1 MLQKS
6 RPPTPLTRATE
17 PSTPRACTLHT
28 ITMNTNQTDFF
39 PVAARL
45 ALELECLLLSCK
57 DTAAVSKWWDSAHEA
72 LQQFRGASQAL
83 ERAQDDAAPVAWIT
97 KEQLEQIEEWTADA
111 WVYWRE
117 SGHVAEPDEV
127 PLFLHPSLPAAQGLS
142 DDEITQV
149 WLDHGGS
156 LNGNNFRS
164 FARAILS
171 RAATAGAG
179 AENGSTA
186 AQSQARSQSTLVP
199 NGAAT
204 VAEPSEACR
213 ECNGAG
219 KVDVTHSPLRDGY
232 TETVRECCGTCGGTG
247 KSEVSDG
254 EREIREIWTTQAER
268 ENAQRTRMLDR
279 FANRA
284 ATPAT
289 ADFDLIAPNDAQAAQ
304 QQAEP
309 SEKLEAPAQVG
320 STVFRTGVEKR
331 LVVEAAQRLY
341 QFRHNP
347 TEEEKRIADASASIA
362 RLRAHLAEKESR
374 DD

>member
-1 MLQKS
+1 MMSKLEFIKDWEERMGTMVPLSESSVIEYVES
-6 RPPTPLTRATE
+6 RE
-17 PSTPRACTLHT
+17 
-28 ITMNTNQTDFF
+28 
-39 PVAARL
+39 AAL
-45 ALELECLLLSCK
+45 
-57 DTAAVSKWWDSAHEA
+57 
-72 LQQFRGASQAL
+72 
-83 ERAQDDAAPVAWIT
+83 RAQADAAPIGTLQFVNRA
-97 KEQLEQIEEWTADA
+97 KHGYLNKV
-111 WVYWRE
+111 VYTH
-117 SGHVAEPDEV
+117 GGAELPDGTYE
-127 PLFLHPSLPAAQGLS
+127 LYTHSSLPAAQGLS
-142 DDEITQV
+142 DEARKLIAYAAEFIGAAVNYGQNAPDEPPGPVSQWDYDAHYLAQELQT
-149 WLDHGGS
+149 L
-156 LNGNNFRS
+156 L
-164 FARAILS
+164 AR
-171 RAATAGAG
+171 
-179 AENGSTA
+179 
-186 AQSQARSQSTLVP
+186 
-199 NGAAT
+199 AAT